1 MKDRLSP
8 ILNVSLVL
16 AILLS
21 LTLLLIAGS
30 LCLWARA
37 VSGCQQ
43 CCQPVQAETQA
54 RISGCSLFCCSG
66 LPGGLEVPIPSVLN
80 LTVAL
85 PGLHDLSVS
94 LKPAPPPPRFSL
106 SIQDRRL

>member
-8 ILNVSLVL
+8 ILSVSLVL

-43 CCQPVQAETQA
+43 CCQPVQTETQA

-66 LPGGLEVPIPSVLN
+66 LPGGLEVPIPPTLR
-80 LTVAL
+80 LTVAQ
-85 PGLHDLSVS
+85 PEIQDLSAS
-94 LKPAPPPPRFSL
+94 LAPTPPPPKS
-106 SIQDRRL
+106 